1 MAGMIC
7 TVKDCGHSSND
18 ARPPQ
23 CTMAQCP
30 GRQTFMQSDFQK
42 KPASER
48 LANLKAA
55 FVENN
60 IPWPPDSRGEQV
72 P

>member
-7 TVKDCGHSSND
+7 TVKDCGHSTND
-18 ARPPQ
+18 ATVPQ
-23 CTMAQCP
+23 CTMSGCP
-30 GRQTFMQSDFQK
+30 GRQTFASSDFQR

-55 FVENN
+55 FAEND
-60 IPWPPDSRGEQV
+60 IPWPPEKPQ
-72 P
+72 